1 MARNLQQYGGT
12 IQGIRG
18 GKPTSDFLARI
29 NNRIVLFGA
38 LFLGFIAIVPTAIF
52 QVIGLGLGI
61 NNAISATGMLIAVSV
76 ALEFNKQLE
85 GQLMMK
91 HYKGFLK

>member
-1 MARNLQQYGGT
+1 M
-12 IQGIRG
+12 
-18 GKPTSDFLARI
+18 
-29 NNRIVLFGA
+29 FGA
-38 LFLGFIAIVPTAIF
+38 LFLGFIAIIPAALF
-52 QVIGLGLGI
+52 QVIGSGLGI
-61 NNAISATGMLIAVSV
+61 TNAISSTGMLIVVSV

>member
-1 MARNLQQYGGT
+1 M
-12 IQGIRG
+12 
-18 GKPTSDFLARI
+18 
-29 NNRIVLFGA
+29 FGA
-38 LFLGFIAIVPTAIF
+38 LFLGFIAIVPAVLF
-52 QVIGLGLGI
+52 QLIGAGLGI
-61 NNAISATGMLIAVSV
+61 NNAISSTGMLIAVSV

>member
-1 MARNLQQYGGT
+1 M
-12 IQGIRG
+12 
-18 GKPTSDFLARI
+18 
-29 NNRIVLFGA
+29 FGA
-38 LFLGFIAIVPTAIF
+38 LFLGFIAIVPAVLF
-52 QVIGLGLGI
+52 QLIGAGLGV
-61 NNAISATGMLIAVSV
+61 NNAISSTGMLIAVSV